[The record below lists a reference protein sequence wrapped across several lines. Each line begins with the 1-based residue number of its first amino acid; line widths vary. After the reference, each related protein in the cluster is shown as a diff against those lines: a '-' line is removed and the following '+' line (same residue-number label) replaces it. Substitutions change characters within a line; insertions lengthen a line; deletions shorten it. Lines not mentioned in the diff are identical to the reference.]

1 MYTDS
6 TKKTWKILEKEGCHI
21 IAKKKNRHVDIPRP
35 VL

>member
-21 IAKKKNRHVDIPRP
+21 IAKKNGHVDIPRP